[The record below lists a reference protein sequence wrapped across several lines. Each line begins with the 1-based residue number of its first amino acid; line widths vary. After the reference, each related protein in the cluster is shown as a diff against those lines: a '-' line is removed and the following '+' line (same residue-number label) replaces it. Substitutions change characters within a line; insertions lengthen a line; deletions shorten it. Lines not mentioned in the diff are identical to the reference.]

1 MKLMIICSTSFYNKL
16 QPIIDKLECLGHEL
30 LLPNQYDGVNN
41 EHHYEKLT
49 DEEYIEFFKTEFTLS
64 RNKIASVD
72 GVFAIN
78 FSKEKN
84 GKILENYI
92 GASTFLEMY
101 EAFMGNKKIFL
112 LNEIPNNMLYDE
124 IKGFNPII
132 VKDNFDI
139 IK

>member
-16 QPIIDKLECLGHEL
+16 EPVIKRLESLGHEL
-30 LLPNQYDGVNN
+30 VLPNHYDGINN
-41 EHHYEKLT
+41 EHHYEELT
-49 DEEYIEFFKTEFTLS
+49 ESEYFAFFKDAYEES
-64 RNKIASVD
+64 RNKIANVD
-72 GVFAIN
+72 GVFAMN

-84 GKILENYI
+84 GEVLENYV

-132 VKDNFDI
+132 IKDNFNL

>member
-1 MKLMIICSTSFYNKL
+1 MKLMIICSTSFYNRL
-16 QPIIDKLECLGHEL
+16 QPIIDKLESLGHKL
-30 LLPNQYDGVNN
+30 ILPNHYDGVNN
-41 EHHYEKLT
+41 KHHYEELT
-49 DEEYIEFFKTEFTLS
+49 EEEYLKFFKDAYKES
-64 RNKIASVD
+64 REKIENVD
-72 GVFAIN
+72 GVFAMN

-84 GKILENYI
+84 GEVLENYV

-132 VKDNFDI
+132 IKDNFDL